1 MRWDYTCL
9 GLEKLDS
16 PLSSTTDVI
25 LGSGRVA
32 NLIRRK
38 SLVFLGRH
46 RLVHDYLA
54 AQRPDLLHIHFAA
67 EARGIDRIARKL
79 NIPYVITVHG
89 NDVTEA
95 PARRGLRGLIYRR
108 QARRA
113 LQGACRVIA
122 VSDFI
127 ASKVQDLSPGD
138 DNVVKHSIGI
148 KIPPLLDKCIP
159 SYDVLFVGR
168 LVAVKGV
175 DQLLSAAKIL
185 ADGGLKLRIAV
196 AGAGP
201 ELEHLKGLAL
211 QHDLDVDFLGLVD
224 SRRVGELLSQSLVF
238 AAPSVATASGQA
250 EGFGMVFLEAAAQQV
265 PAVSYSSG
273 GIREAVLDGVTG
285 LLAPEKD
292 TAALARNIE
301 RLVLNPD
308 LNRQLGAA
316 GRTRV
321 LNEFNVVRQT
331 HLLESIYDSCLQ
343 GAAKNN
349 VGRCE

>member
-1 MRWDYTCL
+1 M
-9 GLEKLDS
+9 DS
-16 PLSSTTDVI
+16 PISSTSDVI
-25 LGSGRVA
+25 LGSGRRIDF
-32 NLIRRK
+32 IRRK

-46 RLVHDYLA
+46 RPVYDFLA
-54 AQRPDLLHIHFAA
+54 AEQPDLLHIHFAA

-95 PARRGLRGLIYRR
+95 PSRRGLRGLTYRR

-113 LQGACRVIA
+113 LRGASKVIA

-127 ASKVQDLSPGD
+127 ASKVQELTPGHSKI
-138 DNVVKHSIGI
+138 VKHSIGI
-148 KIPPLLDKCIP
+148 KIPPLLDRCSP

-168 LVAVKGV
+168 LVEVKGV
-175 DQLLSAAKIL
+175 DQLLNAAKFL
-185 ADGGLKLRIAV
+185 ADGGLKLRIAI

-201 ELEHLKGLAL
+201 ELERLKDLAN

-224 SRRVGELLSQSLVF
+224 SGRVRELLSQSLVF
-238 AAPSVATASGQA
+238 AAPSVATSSGQA

-273 GIREAVLDGVTG
+273 GVREAVLDGVTG
-285 LLAPEKD
+285 LLAAEKD

-301 RLVLNPD
+301 RLVLD
-308 LNRQLGAA
+308 QKLNRQLGMA
-316 GRTRV
+316 GRARV
-321 LNEFNVVRQT
+321 LKEFDVARQT
-331 HLLESIYDSCLQ
+331 QLLESIYDSCLN
-343 GAAKNN
+343 GTEKKAAIPH
-349 VGRCE
+349 E